1 MFTRMYVNLKLL
13 LNVEFADSETMVK
26 ISEIL
31 ESACATLCYLIQ
43 KPELLTGRM
52 YLLQCFGNK
61 FLLPL
66 FYFLTI

>member
-1 MFTRMYVNLKLL
+1 MFTRVYVNLKLL
-13 LNVEFADSETMVK
+13 LNVELADNETMVK

-31 ESACATLCYLIQ
+31 KSACATLRYLIQ
-43 KPELLTGRM
+43 KPELLIGRM
-52 YLLQCFGNK
+52 YLLQCFGDT